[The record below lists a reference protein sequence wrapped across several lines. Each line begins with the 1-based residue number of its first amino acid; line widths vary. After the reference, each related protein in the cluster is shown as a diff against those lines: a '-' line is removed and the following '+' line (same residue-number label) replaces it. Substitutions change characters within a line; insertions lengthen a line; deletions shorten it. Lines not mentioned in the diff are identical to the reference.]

1 MGCDSIAIIISRM
14 GKKPTILGPQ
24 DLKVVSSL
32 WDTIFSVLG
41 FFLFVCGACPKY
53 LPGGNGVAP
62 IPNFSLKQYFKN
74 DLVRL
79 GTCLIVVIEA
89 ILPMTMAVN

>member
-14 GKKPTILGPQ
+14 EKKPTILGPE

-32 WDTIFSVLG
+32 WVMIFSVFG

-62 IPNFSLKQYFKN
+62 IPNFSLKQFFKN

-79 GTCLIVVIEA
+79 
-89 ILPMTMAVN
+89 